1 MTTIAELS
9 LSTDGFA
16 LAETFQQLPALE
28 VRVESV
34 VAEGPVRTTP
44 LVWFSN
50 VDRDDVE
57 SAIEADPT
65 VAEYSQLLE
74 DTEDGELFYRLQYT
88 EEVGSI
94 CRCVYTHG
102 GTVLDAHVTDGQWT
116 LRLLF
121 PDREGLSSAVSA
133 IEERDVRIDIKRM
146 VEAGQNDDLETT
158 AAALTEPQQEAIAE
172 AYRQGYYDVPREI
185 SLEELANELDISH
198 QALSERLRRANRVLA
213 GEQLDEPAGEM
224 ATPD

>member
-1 MTTIAELS
+1 MTTIAALS
-9 LSTDGFA
+9 ISTDEFA
-16 LAETFQQLPALE
+16 LAETVQRLPGLE

-34 VAEGPVRTTP
+34 VAEGPRRTAP

-50 VDRDDVE
+50 VNREDLEPALD
-57 SAIEADPT
+57 ADPT
-65 VAEYSQLLE
+65 VDEFRQLLGN
-74 DTEDGELFYRLQYT
+74 TADGELFYRLQYS
-88 EEVGSI
+88 EEVGSV
-94 CRCVYTHG
+94 CRCVYEHG
-102 GTVLDAHVTDGQWT
+102 GTVLDVRISDGQWT

-121 PDREGLSSAVSA
+121 PHREELSSAVSD
-133 IEERDVRIDIKRM
+133 IEDRGVRIDVKRM
-146 VEAGQNDDLETT
+146 VEAGQDEELETT
-158 AAALTEPQQEAIAE
+158 AALTDPQQEAIAE

-213 GEQLDEPAGEM
+213 GEQLDEPGSEM

>member
-9 LSTDGFA
+9 LSTDEFA
-16 LAETFQQLPALE
+16 LAETLQQLPALD

-34 VAEGPVRTTP
+34 VAEGPTRTVP

-50 VDRDDVE
+50 VDRDDLETALE
-57 SAIEADPT
+57 SDPT
-65 VAEYSQLLE
+65 VAEYRRLLE
-74 DTEDGELFYRLQYT
+74 STEDGELFYRLEYAATVESVCQ
-88 EEVGSI
+88 
-94 CRCVYTHG
+94 CVYTDG
-102 GTVLDAHVTDGQWT
+102 GTVLDAQVTDGQWT

-121 PDREGLSSAVSA
+121 PHREELSDAVSA
-133 IEERDVRIDIKRM
+133 IEDCGVRVDVRRM
-146 VEAGQNDDLETT
+146 VEAGQDEELETT
-158 AAALTEPQQEAIAE
+158 AALTEPQQEAIAE

-213 GEQLDEPAGEM
+213 GEQLDSPSGEM

>member
-9 LSTDGFA
+9 LPTEEFA
-16 LAETFQQLPALE
+16 LAATMDRLPDLE

-34 VAEGPVRTTP
+34 VAEGPVRTMP

-50 VDRDDVE
+50 VAPDELEVTLE
-57 SAIEADPT
+57 QDPT
-65 VAEYSQLLE
+65 VDEYLRLLE
-74 DTEDGELFYRLQYT
+74 SSDDEWFYRLQYG
-88 EEVGSI
+88 EEIASVCQVI
-94 CRCVYTHG
+94 YDHG
-102 GTVLDAHVTDGQWT
+102 GTVLDAHVTDGEWT
-116 LRLLF
+116 VRLLF
-121 PDREGLSSAVSA
+121 PEREELSNAVRTIEDRGV
-133 IEERDVRIDIKRM
+133 RVDVRRM
-146 VEAGQNDDLETT
+146 VDAGADEDLEA

-213 GEQLDEPAGEM
+213 SEQLEDPSRTM
-224 ATPD
+224 ATE

>member
-9 LSTDGFA
+9 LSTDEFA
-16 LAETFQQLPALE
+16 LAETFQRLPEME

-34 VAEGPVRTTP
+34 VAEGPVRTMP

-50 VDRDDVE
+50 VDPDAIDD
-57 SAIEADPT
+57 ALADDPT
-65 VAEYSQLLE
+65 VDDYQRLLE
-74 DTEDGELFYRLQYT
+74 NTDDDEWFYRLQYS
-88 EEVGSI
+88 EDVGSV
-94 CRCVYTHG
+94 CRAVYTNG
-102 GTVLDAHVTDGQWT
+102 GTLLDAQVTDGQWT

-121 PDREGLSSAVSA
+121 PEREELSEAVSA
-133 IEERDVRIDIKRM
+133 IEDTGARVDVRRM
-146 VEAGQNDDLETT
+146 VEAGQDEDLETT
-158 AAALTEPQQEAIAE
+158 AALTEPQQEAIAE

-213 GEQLDEPAGEM
+213 SEQLDEPTSEL
-224 ATPD
+224 ATE

>member
-9 LSTDGFA
+9 LSTDEFA
-16 LAETFQQLPALE
+16 LAETLQQLPALD

-34 VAEGPVRTTP
+34 VAEGPTRTVP

-50 VDRDDVE
+50 VGHDELENALE
-57 SAIEADPT
+57 SDPT
-65 VAEYSQLLE
+65 VAEHRQLLE
-74 DTEDGELFYRLQYT
+74 NTEDGKLFYRLKYAADVESVCQ
-88 EEVGSI
+88 
-94 CRCVYTHG
+94 CVYTDG
-102 GTVLDAHVTDGQWT
+102 GTVLDAQVTDGQWT

-121 PDREGLSSAVSA
+121 PHREELSDAVSA
-133 IEERDVRIDIKRM
+133 IEDCGVRVDIRRM
-146 VEAGQNDDLETT
+146 VEAGQDEELETT
-158 AAALTEPQQEAIAE
+158 AALTEPQQEAIAE

-213 GEQLDEPAGEM
+213 GEQLDNPSGEM

>member
-9 LSTDGFA
+9 LSTDEFA
-16 LAETFQQLPALE
+16 LAETFQELPALE

-34 VAEGPVRTTP
+34 VAEGPTRTVP

-50 VDRDDVE
+50 VDRTALE
-57 SAIEADPT
+57 SALETDST
-65 VAEYSQLLE
+65 VDDYRQLLE
-74 DTEDGELFYRLQYT
+74 NTADGDLFYRVTYS
-88 EEVGSI
+88 EAVGSV
-94 CRCVYTHG
+94 CCCVYDHG
-102 GTVLDAHVTDGQWT
+102 GTVLDARVADGQWT

-121 PDREGLSSAVSA
+121 PHREELSDAVSG
-133 IEERDVRIDIKRM
+133 IEAQGVRIDVRRM
-146 VEAGQNDDLETT
+146 VEAGTDEDLETT
-158 AAALTEPQQEAIAE
+158 AALTDPQQEAIAE

-224 ATPD
+224 ATPE

>member
-9 LSTDGFA
+9 LSTDEFA
-16 LAETFQQLPALE
+16 LGPTLERLSGLE

-34 VAEGPVRTTP
+34 VAEGPARTVP

-50 VDRDDVE
+50 VDRE
-57 SAIEADPT
+57 RLEAALEADPT
-65 VAEYSQLLE
+65 VDEYRQLLE
-74 DTEDGELFYRLQYT
+74 GSEDGDLFYRLRYA
-88 EEVGSI
+88 ESVGSV
-94 CRCVYTHG
+94 CRCVYTND
-102 GTVLDAHVTDGQWT
+102 GTVLDAQVTDGQWT
-116 LRLLF
+116 VRLLF
-121 PDREGLSSAVSA
+121 PNRAGLSSAVSD
-133 IEERDVRIDIKRM
+133 IEERGVRIDVRRM
-146 VEAGQNDDLETT
+146 VEAGQDEDLETT
-158 AAALTEPQQEAIAE
+158 AALTEPQQEAIAE

>member
-9 LSTDGFA
+9 LSTDEFA
-16 LAETFQQLPALE
+16 LAETFQRLPSLE

-34 VAEGPVRTTP
+34 VAEGPVRTMP
-44 LVWFSN
+44 LVWFCN
-50 VDRDDVE
+50 TDRADLE
-57 SAIEADPT
+57 AALEADPT
-65 VAEYSQLLE
+65 VAEHLQLLE
-74 DTEDGELFYRLQYT
+74 NAEDDELFYRLHYT
-88 EEVGSI
+88 DEIGSV
-94 CRCVYTHG
+94 CCCVYEHG
-102 GTVLDAHVTDGQWT
+102 GTVLDAQVSDGQWT

-121 PDREGLSSAVSA
+121 PHREELSDAVSN
-133 IEERDVRIDIKRM
+133 IEDHGVRVDVKRM
-146 VEAGQNDDLETT
+146 VEAGQDEDLETT
-158 AAALTEPQQEAIAE
+158 AALTEPQQEAIAE

-213 GEQLDEPAGEM
+213 GEQLDEPASEM